1 MTDKRKYI
9 CTPYVFII
17 AKRLVILSAE
27 HERIRNTL
35 RGETDCRAPCGVR
48 NNSFFYRMKS
58 PCDYTA
64 IDFICLY
71 LIMVKLFGLIIR
83 LAGHIY
89 TKLSE
94 HLIVHARQNNA

>member
-1 MTDKRKYI
+1 MRKNLYSLKKRRTDCHSRLCGFAMTDKRKYI

-48 NNSFFYRMKS
+48 NNSFF
-58 PCDYTA
+58 
-64 IDFICLY
+64 L
-71 LIMVKLFGLIIR
+71 
-83 LAGHIY
+83 
-89 TKLSE
+89 
-94 HLIVHARQNNA
+94 QNEIAV

>member
-1 MTDKRKYI
+1 MRSVKES
-9 CTPYVFII
+9 VFPL
-17 AKRLVILSAE
+17 KENGLPQPLMRL
-27 HERIRNTL
+27 RNDESGRTV
-35 RGETDCRAPCGVR
+35 CRAPCGVR

-64 IDFICLY
+64 IAFICLY
-71 LIMVKLFGLIIR
+71 LIMIKLFGLIIR

>member
-1 MTDKRKYI
+1 MTK
-9 CTPYVFII
+9 
-17 AKRLVILSAE
+17 AE
-27 HERIRNTL
+27 ERFAACLAAFEIT
-35 RGETDCRAPCGVR
+35 A
-48 NNSFFYRMKS
+48 FFDRMKS

-64 IDFICLY
+64 IDFIYLY